1 MNKKNIKQYL
11 IPGALGLVLVTQVQP
26 AYAQESQGGGTEEKE
41 VVISESY
48 EKEIK
53 TEKEETYSITDVE
66 KVENNAQ
73 IVEKEEK
80 ETENTNHTIT
90 DIEEVR
96 NTSEN
101 NKQNPYEITS
111 VEEVESEKGTVIPQG
126 VDNSQLEKEENK
138 NYSITEI
145 EEIKKDLTGKGP
157 FRYNHVYED
166 ENYNKNFQ
174 DHAIVVENDGT
185 YKFKKG
191 KELTQEEID
200 QEFEEYKK
208 NASSFAKIQEWIP
221 KLKEMN
227 LLDLEE
233 NEKSNFY
240 RITLKNGDTIYSAKG
255 FKTYVDERGYAY
267 AHDLES
273 DKVYKLDS
281 GYQPGYLKSHTGK
294 TAIGSESDDIKNY
307 YKDVKN
313 PLYKPRANHSGS
325 DTVKSQGAY
334 VRELVDEDGNTYYE
348 FYEGID
354 SSNKE
359 QDLEKIKEV
368 MRVTPS
374 MLMNEWGEQ
383 HYDEILDRAYMAAV
397 VNTYIKDHKDEFKG
411 ITDEDQKNIVDY
423 VYRFGLNLKS
433 DESIMSKSEDNGY
446 VDVSPIGYAMRNE
459 DGSYKY
465 RYQVSFN
472 AITSNSKYSST
483 NLDIYAPTMSKN
495 IKFILNGLQ
504 EYIKNSDGTY
514 SYKNRDVDNI
524 ELGIVN
530 TRDKSTRDLIY
541 KDYEENN
548 NLIESDWNNEEYKHK
563 ENNFSI
569 PYYNDLKGRN
579 YLDHKVVEFDEF
591 VNLSYS
597 NDNPKDGLDEDK
609 YDSIYGKYSNDYI
622 FRAGEHYRH
631 FRIINPQSGGPVTFM
646 VEFDIDE
653 SQVEKS
659 PNIGLGAKILDGLS
673 EGNPTA
679 FGSYRIGDPN
689 EDFSSYKP
697 GTGNYDNIG
706 KIYESDEDVDKVIK
720 KTLYD
725 MKSDTY
731 STIFNHPEFIK
742 PGTFDINGFYG
753 NSGGAPSEYTGDKY
767 KIGLKVGKSVY
778 NYGELVEGY
787 ILKYD
792 KNSLDSISIEMK
804 THGVSSFD
812 IGVQIANGYGR
823 YGDYRI
829 NTRIDD
835 DKFIDNLMTLDD
847 VKLTKSNKFV
857 AYDLNKDD
865 KGYVDET
872 YRFLVDNVSG
882 ESPDDKPDTGKHV
895 DMSPDHLVDT
905 GFWENR
911 HEPGGGAKDL
921 LSDNIHFGPAGIKLF
936 MMGITNIDGPRGG
949 VDVTPIRC
957 AKQKDGTWKYE
968 YQISLRGINSSDHG
982 LSVSGYNIVMPNF
995 VKNVKFSLIGNNNG
1009 FIYDLYGKFSGIYD
1023 GIENYENLL
1032 DDEEKIVIEK
1042 IKKNLRAAG
1051 LSDELTNEQIAEIFD
1066 DLKAYRIFNKDEELG
1081 INEWNSNY
1089 SKYISSFDDLEA
1101 QYNKQLN
1108 ILDSIPKE
1116 VYEIIGK
1123 ENGISADQAY
1133 ENVRKQFEEVYNNS
1147 LEDVKNQIAE
1157 GKRFL
1162 TDENKPEH
1170 IIGDNYE
1177 LEDEYIKT
1185 SFYIDY
1191 EDIYEAYKKYFENT
1205 KNEAIKKLNEEYAYD
1220 INIINEHKQAVRDL
1234 NDKYADK
1241 TSEFYKK
1248 DLADLNAKYP
1258 DKTSEEYKEAL
1269 DHLNKNYN
1277 NWEKRNEYSAALEV
1291 LNKDY
1296 LPKVSAEYKNAND
1309 KIFLNY
1315 MNNLRKLELSKDSW
1329 TGNSSMLHEYKMGD
1343 YKDLFGKPLNMI
1355 TKLGYSSEN
1364 SGIYG
1369 NVDLSKVDVYTFG
1382 SRENQG
1388 VVGLRVTFEVDD
1400 EQVRK
1405 SPFIPVDVRNAWKCL
1420 QEGGGP
1426 GSYEEGCQFLG
1437 EYNNMA
1443 TRYVNKIT
1451 GKEFSQSDYMELSD
1465 EDKENYYPTNYY
1477 YVEHPEYIKESMFD
1491 IHGLHTE
1498 PSVDVTNYTGKW
1510 QTIGEDVGPWGDSLR
1525 DATFEF
1531 FLENSH
1537 IRYNYY
1543 VSYNIAANEDL
1554 RDIAVVGPCA
1564 TQIRKV
1570 KEKKEISINK
1580 EWLRFDENTE
1590 LPDEITVV
1598 LTNGKDEK
1606 EVKLTKEN
1614 GYKILIDIEDPEDPL
1629 SDYRVKE
1636 LEVPGYK
1643 NKETNITY
1651 RFEFRDSV
1659 TGETKD
1665 VVYLINKDDKS
1676 GEVVVDV
1683 ITPQDL
1689 FDLIKANGY
1698 KVEHPLNDEY
1708 IKDNRII
1715 LENGVLI
1722 IPRGL
1727 NVNTMMNVQLINE
1740 SIPEEPEE
1748 PEKPDK
1754 PEKPKEEEPETPPE
1768 EEVEE
1773 VEEAEEEIEEVE
1785 EIEEIEEIQTPKAT
1799 HGNPKTG
1806 VNGIGGMFALMA
1818 SSLAGLFVTGKRR
1831 KNK

>member
-1 MNKKNIKQYL
+1 M
-11 IPGALGLVLVTQVQP
+11 LVTQVQP
-26 AYAQESQGGGTEEKE
+26 AYAQEAESSTDTGTKE
-41 VVISESY
+41 VVVSESY
-48 EKEIK
+48 EKETK
-53 TEKEETYSITDVE
+53 AEKEETYSVTEIEVE
-66 KVENNAQ
+66 DKTQ
-73 IVEKEEK
+73 TK
-80 ETENTNHTIT
+80 ETENKETKGETENINSEDYSITN
-90 DIEEVR
+90 IEEVGSK
-96 NTSEN
+96 SE
-101 NKQNPYEITS
+101 KENPYAITEI
-111 VEEVESEKGTVIPQG
+111 EEVETEKGKVIPQG
-126 VDNSQLEKEENK
+126 VDNSKLEKEQNK
-138 NYSITEI
+138 NYSVTEI
-145 EEIKKDLTGKGP
+145 EEIKKDLKGKGP

-174 DHAIVVENDGT
+174 DHAIIVENDGT

-233 NEKSNFY
+233 NEKSTFY

-255 FKTYVDERGYAY
+255 FNTYVDERGYAY
-267 AHDLES
+267 AHDLAS

-281 GYQPGYLKSHTGK
+281 GYRPGYLYSHKGSIV
-294 TAIGSESDDIKNY
+294 IGSESDNIKNY
-307 YKDVKN
+307 YKDITN
-313 PLYKPRANHSGS
+313 PLYKPRENYSG
-325 DTVKSQGAY
+325 DNTIKSQGAY
-334 VRELVDEDGNTYYE
+334 VKELVDENGNTYYE

-354 SSNKE
+354 SSIKE

-374 MLMNEWGEQ
+374 MLMDEYGKE
-383 HYDEILDRAYMAAV
+383 HADEILDRAYMAAV
-397 VNTYIKDHKDEFKG
+397 VNTYIKDHKDDFKG
-411 ITDEDQKNIVDY
+411 MTEEDQKNIVDY

-433 DESIMSKSEDNGY
+433 DESKISKSEDNGY
-446 VDVSPIGYAMRNE
+446 VDVSPIGYAMKNE

-472 AITSNSKYSST
+472 SITSNSKYSST
-483 NLDIYAPTMSKN
+483 HLDIYAPTMSKN

-504 EYIKNSDGTY
+504 EYKNNDDGTY
-514 SYKNRDVDNI
+514 SYENRDVNV

-530 TRDKSTRDLIY
+530 TRDKKTRDLI
-541 KDYEENN
+541 KQDYDKSDTMR
-548 NLIESDWNNEEYKHK
+548 ESEWNNEEYKHK
-563 ENNFSI
+563 ENTFSI
-569 PYYNDLKGRN
+569 PYYNDLNGRT
-579 YLDHKVVEFDEF
+579 YLANKVVEFDEL
-591 VNLSYS
+591 VNLTYS
-597 NDNPKDGLDEDK
+597 NDPRYGIEEDK
-609 YDSIYGKYSNDYI
+609 YGSSYKEYSNEFI
-622 FRAGEHYRH
+622 FRPEEHYRH
-631 FRIINPQSGGPVTFM
+631 FRLINPQSGGPVTFM
-646 VEFDIDE
+646 VEFDIDKE
-653 SQVEKS
+653 QVEKS
-659 PNIGLGAKILDGLS
+659 PNIGLGAKILDGLNTF
-673 EGNPTA
+673 NPTVLD
-679 FGSYRIGDPN
+679 SRRIGSDN

-697 GTGNYDNIG
+697 GNYIHDFV
-706 KIYESDEDVDKVIK
+706 DEIDDYDDPVDKIIK

-725 MKSDTY
+725 IKSDTY
-731 STIFNHPEFIK
+731 STIFNHPELIK

-753 NSGGAPSEYTGDKY
+753 NIGGAPSEYTGDKY
-767 KIGLKVGKSVY
+767 KIGLKVGKNY
-778 NYGELVEGY
+778 YDYGEFIEHY
-787 ILKYD
+787 ILQEERNF
-792 KNSLDSISIEMK
+792 KNISMDMSNR
-804 THGVSSFD
+804 GAASFD

-835 DKFIDNLMTLDD
+835 DKFIDNLMTVDD
-847 VKLTKSNKFV
+847 VKLMKSDKFV
-857 AYDLNKDD
+857 AYDLNKDK

-872 YRFLVDNVSG
+872 YKFLVDNVPG

-895 DMSPDHLVDT
+895 DMSPGHLVDI
-905 GFWENR
+905 GFWKREYG
-911 HEPGGGAKDL
+911 PGNGAKDL
-921 LSDNIHFGPAGIKLF
+921 LSDNIRFGPSGAELF
-936 MMGITNIDGPRGG
+936 MMGITNADGPRGG

-957 AKQKDGTWKYE
+957 ARQEDGTWKYE
-968 YQISLRGINSSDHG
+968 YQISLRGISTPYSN
-982 LSVSGYNIVMPNF
+982 LFASGYNIIMPNF

-1009 FIYDLYGKFSGIYD
+1009 FIYKLSDKFSNSYD
-1023 GIENYENLL
+1023 IFDIENYENLL
-1032 DDEEKIVIEK
+1032 DDEEKIVIEE

-1051 LSDELTNEQIAEIFD
+1051 LSDDLTNKQIASIFER
-1066 DLKAYRIFNKDEELG
+1066 LHVYRIFNKDEELG
-1081 INEWNSNY
+1081 INEWNSSY
-1089 SKYISSFDDLEA
+1089 SKYISGFDDLEDL
-1101 QYNKQLN
+1101 YNKQLD
-1108 ILDSIPKE
+1108 ILKSIPKE
-1116 VYEIIGK
+1116 VYEVLGQEK
-1123 ENGISADQAY
+1123 GISAEDAY
-1133 ENVRKQFEEVYNNS
+1133 KEKCDEFLQEYRNS
-1147 LEDVKNQIAE
+1147 YAEIERQIN
-1157 GKRFL
+1157 
-1162 TDENKPEH
+1162 DENKEFLTEENKPNH
-1170 IIGDNYE
+1170 IFDNSSLGDRFVSAYNY
-1177 LEDEYIKT
+1177 Y
-1185 SFYIDY
+1185 DY
-1191 EDIYEAYKKYFENT
+1191 YDIYEAYKQYFEN
-1205 KNEAIKKLNEEYAYD
+1205 KKEEAIENLNKEYVDD
-1220 INIINEHKQAVRDL
+1220 IDVINERKQAIKDL
-1234 NDKYADK
+1234 IDKYEYK
-1241 TSEFYKK
+1241 NSEEYKK
-1248 DLADLNAKYP
+1248 DLDNLNARYP
-1258 DKTSEEYKEAL
+1258 DKNSKEYKEAL
-1269 DHLNKNYN
+1269 DQLNNMYYQIQKGRY
-1277 NWEKRNEYSAALEV
+1277 YIALEA
-1291 LNKDY
+1291 LKEEY
-1296 LPKVSAEYKNAND
+1296 APRISAGYKNAYD
-1309 KIFLNY
+1309 KIDLEY
-1315 MNNLRKLELSKDSW
+1315 RNNLRKVELSRDSW
-1329 TGNSSMLHEYKMGD
+1329 TGQSTMLHEYEMAD
-1343 YKDLFGKPLNMI
+1343 YKDLIGNPLNMI
-1355 TKLGYSSEN
+1355 TKLGYSSDN
-1364 SGIYG
+1364 PGIYG

-1382 SRENQG
+1382 SRSNQG
-1388 VVGLRVTFEVDD
+1388 VVGLRVTFTVDD

-1405 SPFIPVDVRNAWKCL
+1405 SPFIPVDVRNSWRCS

-1426 GSYEEGCQFLG
+1426 GSYEEGCQNLA

-1443 TRYVNKIT
+1443 TRYVNIET
-1451 GKEFSQSDYMELSD
+1451 GKPISQSDYMELSD
-1465 EDKENYYPTNYY
+1465 SEQEKYYPTNYY
-1477 YVEHPEYIKESMFD
+1477 YVEHPEYITRDMFD

-1498 PSVDVTNYTGKW
+1498 SSVDVTSYTGKW

-1531 FLENSH
+1531 LSKYSD
-1537 IRYNYY
+1537 IRNNR
-1543 VSYNIAANEDL
+1543 SITYNIAANEDY

-1606 EVKLTKEN
+1606 KVKLTKEN

-1689 FDLIKANGY
+1689 FELIKANGY
-1698 KVEHPLNDEY
+1698 KVEHPLNDDY

-1740 SIPEEPEE
+1740 SIPETPPEK

-1768 EEVEE
+1768 EPEVPEEVEE
-1773 VEEAEEEIEEVE
+1773 VEEEIEEE
-1785 EIEEIEEIQTPKAT
+1785 EVPEEVEEIQTPKEK
-1799 HGNPKTG
+1799 HGNPKTR
-1806 VNGIGGMFALMA
+1806 VEGIGGMFALMA
-1818 SSLAGLFVTGKRR
+1818 SSLAGLFVTRKRR

>member
-1 MNKKNIKQYL
+1 M
-11 IPGALGLVLVTQVQP
+11 LVTQVRP
-26 AYAQESQGGGTEEKE
+26 AYAQEAENSTDTGTKE
-41 VVISESY
+41 VVVSESY
-48 EKEIK
+48 EKEDK
-53 TEKEETYSITDVE
+53 TEKEETYSVTEIEVE
-66 KVENNAQ
+66 DKTQ
-73 IVEKEEK
+73 TKEREDK
-80 ETENTNHTIT
+80 ETKEETENINSEDYSITN
-90 DIEEVR
+90 IEEVG
-96 NTSEN
+96 SKIE
-101 NKQNPYEITS
+101 KENPYAIVEI
-111 VEEVESEKGTVIPQG
+111 EEVETEKGKVIPQV
-126 VDNSQLEKEENK
+126 VDNSQLEKEQNK
-138 NYSITEI
+138 NYSVTEI
-145 EEIKKDLTGKGP
+145 EEIKKDLKGKGP

-174 DHAIVVENDGT
+174 DHAIIVENDGT

-255 FKTYVDERGYAY
+255 FNTYVDERGYAY
-267 AHDLES
+267 AHDLAS

-281 GYQPGYLKSHTGK
+281 GYQPGYLTSHTGK
-294 TAIGSESDDIKNY
+294 TVIGSNSDDIKNY

-313 PLYKPRANHSGS
+313 PLYRPRENYRGS
-325 DTVKSQGAY
+325 ETEIRDGAY
-334 VRELVDEDGNTYYE
+334 VKELVDEDGNTYYE

-374 MLMNEWGEQ
+374 MLMNEYGEE
-383 HYDEILDRAYMAAV
+383 HADEILDRAYRAAL
-397 VNTYIKDHKDEFKG
+397 VNTYIKEHKDEFKG
-411 ITDEDQKNIVDY
+411 MTEEDQKNIVDY
-423 VYRFGLNLKS
+423 VYRFGLNFKS
-433 DESIMSKSEDNGY
+433 DESKISKSEDNGY
-446 VDVSPIGYAMRNE
+446 VDVSPIGYAMKNE

-472 AITSNSKYSST
+472 SITSNSKYSST

-504 EYIKNSDGTY
+504 EYTKDSAGNY
-514 SYKNRDVDNI
+514 SYENRDVNV

-541 KDYEENN
+541 KDSEEND
-548 NLIESDWNNEEYKHK
+548 NLMESDWNNEEYKHK
-563 ENNFSI
+563 ENTFSI
-569 PYYNDLKGRN
+569 PYYNDLNGRT
-579 YLDHKVVEFDEF
+579 YLDHKVVEFDEL
-591 VNLSYS
+591 VNLSY
-597 NDNPKDGLDEDK
+597 DNNNYPKDGLDEEK
-609 YDSIYGKYSNDYI
+609 YDSIYGKYSNEYV

-631 FRIINPQSGGPVTFM
+631 FRLINPQSGGPVTFM

-673 EGNPTA
+673 DRNPTA
-679 FGSYRIGDPN
+679 FASYRIGSSN
-689 EDFSSYKP
+689 EDLSSYKP
-697 GTGNYDNIG
+697 GNYVYDSIDG
-706 KIYESDEDVDKVIK
+706 VYDSDEDADKIIK

-725 MKSDTY
+725 IKSDTY
-731 STIFNHPEFIK
+731 STIFNHPELIK

-753 NSGGAPSEYTGDKY
+753 NAGGAPSEYTGDKY

-778 NYGELVEGY
+778 NYGELVEKY
-787 ILKYD
+787 ILES
-792 KNSLDSISIEMK
+792 NGESLESISIEMK

-835 DKFIDNLMTLDD
+835 DKFIDNLMTVDN

-857 AYDLNKDD
+857 SYDLNKDN

-872 YRFLVDNVSG
+872 DRFLVDNVSG

-905 GFWENR
+905 GFWNDK
-911 HEPGGGAKDL
+911 HEIGNGAKDMV
-921 LSDNIHFGPAGIKLF
+921 SDNIRFGPSGAELF
-936 MMGITNIDGPRGG
+936 MRGITNVDGPRGS

-957 AKQKDGTWKYE
+957 ARQKDGTWKYE
-968 YQISLRGINSSDHG
+968 YQISLRGINTSDHG
-982 LSVSGYNIVMPNF
+982 LTASGYNIVMPNF

-1009 FIYDLYGKFSGIYD
+1009 FTHRLSDKFSEIY
-1023 GIENYENLL
+1023 GNIENYENLL
-1032 DDEEKIVIEK
+1032 DDEEKIVIEE

-1051 LSDELTNEQIAEIFD
+1051 LSDELTNKQIAGIFQ

-1081 INEWNSNY
+1081 IDEWNPNY
-1089 SKYISSFDDLEA
+1089 SKYISSFDDLENI
-1101 QYNKQLN
+1101 YNKQLS
-1108 ILDSIPKE
+1108 ILKSIPEEIYE
-1116 VYEIIGK
+1116 VLGQEK
-1123 ENGISADQAY
+1123 GISAEEAY
-1133 ENVRKQFEEVYNNS
+1133 KEKCDEFLQTYRDAYDEIERQINDENKE
-1147 LEDVKNQIAE
+1147 
-1157 GKRFL
+1157 FL
-1162 TDENKPEH
+1162 TEENKPEH
-1170 IIGDNYE
+1170 IFDNGSLGDKFVYAYGNYWYY
-1177 LEDEYIKT
+1177 D
-1185 SFYIDY
+1185 
-1191 EDIYEAYKKYFENT
+1191 DIVNAYNTYFENI
-1205 KNEAIKKLNEEYAYD
+1205 KEEAIKRLNEEYADD
-1220 INIINEHKQAVRDL
+1220 INIINEHKRAVRDL

-1241 TSEFYKK
+1241 TSEAYKK
-1248 DLADLNAKYP
+1248 ELADLNAKYP

-1269 DHLNKNYN
+1269 DHLNKNYI
-1277 NWEKRNEYSAALEV
+1277 NWEKVDEYSAALEV

-1309 KIFLNY
+1309 KIFLEY
-1315 MNNLRKLELSKDSW
+1315 INNLRKTELSRASW
-1329 TGNSSMLHEYKMGD
+1329 TGESSMLHEYQMGD
-1343 YKDLFGKPLNMI
+1343 YRDLLGNPLNMI
-1355 TKLGYSSEN
+1355 TKLGYSSDN
-1364 SGIYG
+1364 PGIYG

-1382 SRENQG
+1382 TRENQG
-1388 VVGLRVTFEVDD
+1388 VVGLRVTFTVDD
-1400 EQVRK
+1400 AQVRK
-1405 SPFIPVDVRNAWKCL
+1405 SPFIPVDVRNTWKCS

-1426 GSYEEGCQFLG
+1426 GSYEEGCQNLAEF
-1437 EYNNMA
+1437 NNMA

-1451 GKEFSQSDYMELSD
+1451 GKPISQSDYMELSD
-1465 EDKENYYPTNYY
+1465 EEKENYYPTNYY

-1498 PSVDVTNYTGKW
+1498 PSVDVTSYTGKW
-1510 QTIGEDVGPWGDSLR
+1510 QTIGEDVGPWGDNMR
-1525 DATFEF
+1525 DATFEY
-1531 FLENSH
+1531 FLENPH
-1537 IRYNYY
+1537 IVINKAIT
-1543 VSYNIAANEDL
+1543 YNIAANEDL

-1598 LTNGKDEK
+1598 LTNGKDERK
-1606 EVKLTKEN
+1606 VKLTKEN

-1651 RFEFRDSV
+1651 RFEFRDSI

-1689 FDLIKANGY
+1689 FELIKANGY
-1698 KVEHPLNDEY
+1698 KVEHPLNDDY

-1748 PEKPDK
+1748 PETP
-1754 PEKPKEEEPETPPE
+1754 PETPPEEPETPPETPPEEPE

-1773 VEEAEEEIEEVE
+1773 VEEPEEEIEEVE
-1785 EIEEIEEIQTPKAT
+1785 EIEEIKEIQTPKEK

-1806 VNGIGGMFALMA
+1806 VEGIGGMFALMA
-1818 SSLAGLFVTGKRR
+1818 SSLAGLFVTKKR